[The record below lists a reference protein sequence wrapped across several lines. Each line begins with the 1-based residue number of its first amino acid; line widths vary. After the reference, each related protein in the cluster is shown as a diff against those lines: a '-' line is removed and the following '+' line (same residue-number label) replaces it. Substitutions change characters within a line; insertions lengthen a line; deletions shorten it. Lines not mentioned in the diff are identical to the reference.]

1 MQASSTTVRR
11 HTRSVDDGHTLQ
23 SKGLCYLV
31 AVVSEM
37 LSTPPAGEWNPLPT
51 PQFMTPSATWR
62 VQHSAYKRTRQ
73 KYNRGERERG
83 RLCCCLYRQESRK
96 PKKKEQQLR
105 NALHNTTPPTSFSQP
120 PGVKVQMKPCLR
132 PSSSSSSSSSFLLV
146 VVVLL
151 RFVSPSPTISLS
163 PFHSWRN
170 PNQKNKK

>member
-1 MQASSTTVRR
+1 
-11 HTRSVDDGHTLQ
+11 VDDGHTLQ
-23 SKGLCYLV
+23 SKGLFYLV

-51 PQFMTPSATWR
+51 PQFMT
-62 VQHSAYKRTRQ
+62 Q
-73 KYNRGERERG
+73 RGEYNTRLINAQGKTIVGDTERG
-83 RLCCCLYRQESRK
+83 RLCCCFYRQESRK
-96 PKKKEQQLR
+96 PKKKEQQLC

-132 PSSSSSSSSSFLLV
+132 PSSSSSSSFLLV

-163 PFHSWRN
+163 PFHSWRK

>member
-73 KYNRGERERG
+73 NYNRGQRERMTLLLPLPTRVKEAKEKG
-83 RLCCCLYRQESRK
+83 AAAAQRSSEYHTSDKLFSTSRCEGANETLPETSSFFFFFFFFFSSCCRCS
-96 PKKKEQQLR
+96 
-105 NALHNTTPPTSFSQP
+105 PPFCFSFSYYF
-120 PGVKVQMKPCLR
+120 LI
-132 PSSSSSSSSSFLLV
+132 SFPLAA
-146 VVVLL
+146 
-151 RFVSPSPTISLS
+151 
-163 PFHSWRN
+163 
-170 PNQKNKK
+170 